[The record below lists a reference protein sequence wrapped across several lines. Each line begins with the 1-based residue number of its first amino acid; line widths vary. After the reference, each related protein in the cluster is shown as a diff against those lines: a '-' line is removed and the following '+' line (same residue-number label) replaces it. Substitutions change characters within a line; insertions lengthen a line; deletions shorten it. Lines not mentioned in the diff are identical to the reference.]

1 MDYRNLGMPSQTSMN
16 AINAANKNRQKLVD
30 AAQIEISSTA
40 PVVAQL
46 LYQEIIEYQN
56 SLSNEE
62 DIAIQ
67 VVKFNESITLLV
79 ESIGYTGC
87 NLVWFES
94 KDNNGSRL
102 RLVQHVQQL
111 NFLMMTIAKEKP
123 ELPKRKIGFVQD

>member
-1 MDYRNLGMPSQTSMN
+1 MDCKNLGMPSQSSMN
-16 AINAANKNRQKLVD
+16 AINTANKSRQKLVD
-30 AAQIEISSTA
+30 AARIEISSAA

-87 NLVWFES
+87 NLVWFEG
-94 KDNNGSRL
+94 KDNNGNCL

-111 NFLMMTIAKEKP
+111 NFLMMTVVIEEP
-123 ELPKRKIGFVQD
+123 ESPKRRIGFV